1 MTDRLPDSTTAGP
14 LSSEPLS
21 SEPLSAAGLTG
32 FVLDLNGAEESYPFG
47 PETRVFKVAGKVF
60 AIDNTPVHRGLS
72 EPTVSITVKALPE
85 NVPRLI
91 RSVPG
96 IDPGYHMN
104 KKHWVTVR
112 LDGTVP
118 AEHVRELIAESH
130 AIIVAALPKQQRR
143 ALAG

>member
-1 MTDRLPDSTTAGP
+1 MTDRLPDDATGAP
-14 LSSEPLS
+14 LTP
-21 SEPLSAAGLTG
+21 AGLTA
-32 FVLDLNGAEESYPFG
+32 FVLDLNGAEETYPFG
-47 PETRVFKVAGKVF
+47 PEARVFKVAGKVF
-60 AIDNTPVHRGLS
+60 GIDNTPVHRGLA

-96 IDPGYHMN
+96 IDPGYHMS

-118 AEHVRELIAESH
+118 AGHVRELIAESH
-130 AIIVAALPKQQRR
+130 AIVVASLPKRLR
-143 ALAG
+143 LTLAG

>member
-1 MTDRLPDSTTAGP
+1 M
-14 LSSEPLS
+14 SEPVTSPRS
-21 SEPLSAAGLTG
+21 SRLTPASLRA
-32 FVLDLNGAEESYPFG
+32 FVLDLNGAEETYPFG

-60 AIDNTPVHRGLS
+60 ALDNTPMHRGLT
-72 EPTVSITVKALPE
+72 EPTVSVTVKALPE

-91 RSVPG
+91 RSVEG

-118 AEHVRELIAESH
+118 ADHVCELLAESH
-130 AIIVAALPKQQRR
+130 ALVVASLPKRLR
-143 ALAG
+143 LVLGG

>member
-1 MTDRLPDSTTAGP
+1 MTDRLPEDGSA
-14 LSSEPLS
+14 EPLT
-21 SEPLSAAGLTG
+21 EPLTAAALTECL
-32 FVLDLNGAEESYPFG
+32 LDLNGAEETYPFG
-47 PETRVFKVAGKVF
+47 PEARVFKVHGKVF

-96 IDPGYHMN
+96 IDPGYHMS

-118 AEHVRELIAESH
+118 GGHVRELICESH
-130 AIIVAALPKQQRR
+130 AIVVASLPRQVR
-143 ALAG
+143 LGLDG

>member
-1 MTDRLPDSTTAGP
+1 MSEPESIRPGSALPDSTRPRSTEDSPAS
-14 LSSEPLS
+14 LL
-21 SEPLSAAGLTG
+21 A
-32 FVLDLNGAEESYPFG
+32 FVLDLNGAEETYPFG

-60 AIDNTPVHRGLS
+60 ALDNTPVHRGLS

-91 RSVPG
+91 RSVEG

-104 KKHWVTVR
+104 KRHWVTVR

-118 AEHVRELIAESH
+118 ADHVRELIAESH
-130 AIIVAALPKQQRR
+130 ALVVATLPKRLR
-143 ALAG
+143 LVLGG

>member
-1 MTDRLPDSTTAGP
+1 MSDRETPRPRTVR
-14 LSSEPLS
+14 
-21 SEPLSAAGLTG
+21 LTPASLRA
-32 FVLDLNGAEESYPFG
+32 FVLDLNGAEETYPFG
-47 PETRVFKVAGKVF
+47 PEARVFKVAGKVF
-60 AIDNTPVHRGLS
+60 AIDNTPVHHGLS

-118 AEHVRELIAESH
+118 ADHVCELLAESH
-130 AIIVAALPKQQRR
+130 ALVVASLPKPVRL
-143 ALAG
+143 ALGG

>member
-1 MTDRLPDSTTAGP
+1 M
-14 LSSEPLS
+14 SEPVTSPRS
-21 SEPLSAAGLTG
+21 SRLTPVSLRA
-32 FVLDLNGAEESYPFG
+32 FVLDLNGAEETYPFG

-60 AIDNTPVHRGLS
+60 ALDNTPMHRGLT
-72 EPTVSITVKALPE
+72 EATVSVTVKALPE

-91 RSVPG
+91 RSVEG

-118 AEHVRELIAESH
+118 ADHVCELLAESH
-130 AIIVAALPKQQRR
+130 ALVVASLPKRLR
-143 ALAG
+143 LVLGG

>member
-1 MTDRLPDSTTAGP
+1 M
-14 LSSEPLS
+14 SEPVTSPRS
-21 SEPLSAAGLTG
+21 SRLTPASLRA
-32 FVLDLNGAEESYPFG
+32 FVLDLNGAEETYPFG

-60 AIDNTPVHRGLS
+60 ALDNTPMHRGLT
-72 EPTVSITVKALPE
+72 EPTVSVTVKALPE

-91 RSVPG
+91 RSVEG

-118 AEHVRELIAESH
+118 ADHVCELVAESH
-130 AIIVAALPKQQRR
+130 ALVVASLPKRLR
-143 ALAG
+143 LVLGG

>member
-1 MTDRLPDSTTAGP
+1 M
-14 LSSEPLS
+14 SEPETTGS
-21 SEPLSAAGLTG
+21 SRRTPPRLTAENLSA
-32 FVLDLNGAEESYPFG
+32 FVLELNGAEETYPFG

-60 AIDNTPVHRGLS
+60 ALDNTPIHRGLS
-72 EPTVSITVKALPE
+72 EPTVSVTVKALPE

-91 RSVPG
+91 RSVEG

-118 AEHVRELIAESH
+118 ADHVRELLAESH
-130 AIIVAALPKQQRR
+130 ALVVASLPKRLR
-143 ALAG
+143 LVLGG